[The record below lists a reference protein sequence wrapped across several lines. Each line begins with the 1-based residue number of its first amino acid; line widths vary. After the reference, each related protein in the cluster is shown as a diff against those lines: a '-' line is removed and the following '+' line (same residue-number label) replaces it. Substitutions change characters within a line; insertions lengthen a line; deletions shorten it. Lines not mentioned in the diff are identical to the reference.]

1 MSGKIIKG
9 SEKISEAIRNRRKE
23 LGLTIEEAANKAGI
37 GTKTWC
43 RYEAGESIRKDKVRG
58 VCKALKWNSLAGE
71 EEETDTDSELEY
83 YHNHEAWSEYI
94 CECYGEA
101 AAISFIVGSDILLDY
116 LNDDLQELSAM
127 PAGTHVGQLDLSM
140 LQPRLPEQFLM
151 RYDYDFI
158 YSLRNCLIN
167 WRKKVCN
174 GTSLVAHRV
183 IDELVLYLVIDEAR
197 FMMEVYEDKFKR
209 CGIEDV
215 DMWDEWIYDIFGD
228 MDVETWLFSDFY
240 VTEDNNYHF
249 NKWMKEQ
256 FYVEQI

>member
-1 MSGKIIKG
+1 MSDKVIKG
-9 SEKISEAIRNRRKE
+9 SEKISEAIRSRRKE
-23 LGLTIEEAANKAGI
+23 LGLTIEEAASKAGI

-58 VCKALKWNSLAGE
+58 ICKALNWHSFVDE
-71 EEETDTDSELEY
+71 EEDMNNTLELEY
-83 YHNHEAWSEYI
+83 YRNHEAWSEYI

-127 PAGTHVGQLDLSM
+127 PAGTHIGQLDLSM
-140 LQPRLPEQFLM
+140 MQSRLPEQFLM

-158 YSLRNCLIN
+158 YCLRNCLIN

-174 GTSLVAHRV
+174 GTPLVAHRV

-197 FMMEVYEDKFKR
+197 VMMEVYEDKLER

-215 DMWDEWIYDIFGD
+215 DMWDEWIYDMFGD
-228 MDVETWLFSDFY
+228 MDVEMWLFSGFY
-240 VTEDNNYHF
+240 ITEDNNYHF
-249 NKWMKEQ
+249 NRWMQEQ
-256 FYVEQI
+256 FWVDHN